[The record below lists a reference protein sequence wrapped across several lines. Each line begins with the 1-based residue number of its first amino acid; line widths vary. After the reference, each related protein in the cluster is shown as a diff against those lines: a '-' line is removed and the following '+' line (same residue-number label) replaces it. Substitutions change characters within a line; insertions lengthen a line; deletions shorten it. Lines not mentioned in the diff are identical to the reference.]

1 MCAIRSV
8 GGDPAI
14 ELYYN
19 FKFFHFICG
28 IYLCWVEG
36 GIQLE
41 PKMVVIWMQRN
52 NVSIKAS
59 KVFA

>member
-1 MCAIRSV
+1 MCMCAIRSV

-36 GIQLE
+36 DSVRTKDGSHLDAEKQC
-41 PKMVVIWMQRN
+41 
-52 NVSIKAS
+52 
-59 KVFA
+59 